1 MELSALF
8 LSRLQFAA
16 TIAFHYLFP
25 PLTIGLG
32 VLIVIYEG
40 IYLRTGM
47 KVYETLT
54 KFWVKIFAITFG
66 MGVASGIVMEFQFGT
81 NWSAYSRYVGDIFGS
96 ALAAEGIFAFFL
108 ESGFLAILVFGWDKV
123 SPTMHFVSA
132 CLVSFGSILSAV
144 WIIVA
149 NSWQQTP
156 AAYQIVTET
165 VRGVERTRAEITDF
179 WALVFNPS
187 SMVRL
192 SHVLLAA
199 FLLAGFVVMS
209 ISAYYILKNIHVD
222 FAKKGFVIALFM
234 SAISAL
240 MLPVVGHKHAVIVA
254 EYQPAK
260 LAAFE
265 GLWETQ
271 ANAPLYLWGFPDEKT
286 ETVRAG
292 IAIPGLLSWLVH
304 FDAKKEVT
312 GLDAFAKEDRPPVA
326 LTFYSYH
333 LMVIF
338 GMYFIGL
345 TLLMIFY
352 LARGALFNTR
362 WLLAVAMWSV
372 FIPYAAN
379 QLGWIAAE
387 VGRQPWA
394 VYGLLRTADSVSPSV
409 AMGDVLASL
418 VIFLVLYAL
427 LLMVYIYVLDRRIKA
442 GPGVFEDR
450 EPAPSAAGA
459 VMGIVEGAN
468 SGEEEAQ

>member
-32 VLIVIYEG
+32 LLIVIYEG
-40 IYLRTGM
+40 IYLRTKL

-66 MGVASGIVMEFQFGT
+66 MGVATGIVMEFQFGT

-108 ESGFLAILVFGWDKV
+108 ESGFLAVLVFGWDKV

-156 AAYQIVTET
+156 AAFRIVTET
-165 VRGVERTRAEITDF
+165 VNGIERTRAEITDF
-179 WALVFNPS
+179 WGLVFNPS

-192 SHVLLAA
+192 VHVLLAA

-209 ISAYYILKNIHVD
+209 ISAYYILKKKHLD
-222 FAKKGFVIALFM
+222 FAKRGFVIALFM
-234 SAISAL
+234 AAISAL
-240 MLPVVGHKHAVIVA
+240 LLPIVGHKHAVVVA

-271 ANAPLYLWGFPDEKT
+271 TNAPLYLWGFPDEKN
-286 ETVRAG
+286 ETVRGG
-292 IAIPGLLSWLVH
+292 IAVPGLLSWLVH

-326 LTFYSYH
+326 VTFYSYH

-345 TLLMIFY
+345 TLLMLLY
-352 LARGALFNTR
+352 LWRGTLFDAK
-362 WLLAVAMWSV
+362 WLLKITMWSV
-372 FIPYAAN
+372 LLPYAAN
-379 QLGWIAAE
+379 QLGWMAAE

-394 VYGLLRTADSVSPSV
+394 VYGLLRTADSPSPAV

-418 VIFLVLYAL
+418 ILFLILYAA
-427 LLMVYIYVLDRRIKA
+427 LLMVYVYVLDRRIKA
-442 GPGVFEDR
+442 GPGIFEES
-450 EPAPSAAGA
+450 EPPPHAMDKIPGDMESGKTAA
-459 VMGIVEGAN
+459 EG
-468 SGEEEAQ
+468 E